1 MELNNLNSSGVQR
14 SECQNNRIWIH
25 SFRPILKIK
34 IKVTSV
40 SLEVHPPLSMAAESL
55 VVVDH
60 CGTIG
65 YPWTVHSPLFSH
77 IALRLVNAPVE
88 SRKNWTPARNNRLD
102 CVGVGSPP
110 PYASLSLFCVRWKR
124 ESEQSKLSLQTI
136 IFSKHVEQLHLC
148 KWKMKDHIFE
158 LLRKIWMYG
167 WSSQL
172 YTQLE
177 QLSN

>member
-77 IALRLVNAPVE
+77 IALRLLNAPIE
-88 SRKNWTPARNNRLD
+88 SRKNWTPAQNNRLD
-102 CVGVGSPP
+102 WVGVGSPP
-110 PYASLSLFCVRWKR
+110 PYASLSSFACVEK
-124 ESEQSKLSLQTI
+124 ESYPFRRSSSVNVSSNFTYVNEY
-136 IFSKHVEQLHLC
+136 
-148 KWKMKDHIFE
+148 MKDHIFE
-158 LLRKIWMYG
+158 LRLVLVIPFYVK
-167 WSSQL
+167 
-172 YTQLE
+172 
-177 QLSN
+177 